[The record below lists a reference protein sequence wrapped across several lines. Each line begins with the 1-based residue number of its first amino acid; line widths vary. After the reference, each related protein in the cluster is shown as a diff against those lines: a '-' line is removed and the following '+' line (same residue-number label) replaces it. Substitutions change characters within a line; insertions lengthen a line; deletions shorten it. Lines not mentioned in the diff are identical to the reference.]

1 MILVGRKKFHKVTTY
16 HVLVHCYTVIFFWIH
31 CRFAPG
37 GHGTLDL
44 LTASST
50 MVEMHL
56 HYLWISLGPSSHSWF
71 RQHLTTFQVV
81 QNLANLSRLIVV
93 LILAPTCDFPWQISL
108 LTFSF
113 ETFCFVFFICS
124 YLELYVCPS
133 LSCWQK
139 TNNHVKK
146 GLNFRIFSSHSI
158 KSRGIKHKTKW
169 KSNSESSTVNT
180 SFLG

>member
-1 MILVGRKKFHKVTTY
+1 MCQPVDRNDDPLSSPYKVAMAWYWMYLTRISTLLDTMILVGRKKFHKVTTY

-133 LSCWQK
+133 KL
-139 TNNHVKK
+139 
-146 GLNFRIFSSHSI
+146 
-158 KSRGIKHKTKW
+158 
-169 KSNSESSTVNT
+169 
-180 SFLG
+180 